1 MAQKRKP
8 DQTKL
13 AAEAALFLAGK
24 QGWDRLSLAAVA
36 KKAKLPLK
44 TVEASFDDAWD
55 ILAFSLAGLEKQTSA
70 AVDGHLGD
78 NWRDNLMEILMMRF
92 ELAQADRE
100 AYAAIGPSAIT
111 SGAANTGRTTRSFD
125 ILFPALQSTT
135 SYWDRISGNSQ
146 LNGEDEGL
154 LALCIIVQSERRFGE
169 CVAHQRE
176 GFRAAEVV
184 VAGVGGSAFP

>member
-100 AYAAIGPSAIT
+100 AYAAIGPSALRDPTIVKRFAREFYHT
-111 SGAANTGRTTRSFD
+111 LDRM
-125 ILFPALQSTT
+125 LQSA
-135 SYWDRISGNSQ
+135 
-146 LNGEDEGL
+146 GL
-154 LALCIIVQSERRFGE
+154 PKHKCQPAY
-169 CVAHQRE
+169 
-176 GFRAAEVV
+176 
-184 VAGVGGSAFP
+184 VAGFGAVYLSLVDTWLRDKTPDLSKTMAAIDKRIDLLEQAVALMNRQKL